1 MMNHTGV
8 CRGPLKIEQWIG
20 LRERIRVEEMRLT
33 ARKHDQIAS
42 LHAALSSARKCNG
55 SRAPTEI
62 VKDGFWKL
70 RNRQT
75 PRPTKLVVEE
85 EGSTESKAVE
95 CRSENVHRGII

>member
-20 LRERIRVEEMRLT
+20 LCESIRVEEMRLA
-33 ARKHDQIAS
+33 ARKKYTIAGLHD
-42 LHAALSSARKCNG
+42 ALSSAPKCNG

-62 VKDGFWKL
+62 VEDGFWKL
-70 RNRQT
+70 RNGHT

-95 CRSENVHRGII
+95 CRSENVHRAII